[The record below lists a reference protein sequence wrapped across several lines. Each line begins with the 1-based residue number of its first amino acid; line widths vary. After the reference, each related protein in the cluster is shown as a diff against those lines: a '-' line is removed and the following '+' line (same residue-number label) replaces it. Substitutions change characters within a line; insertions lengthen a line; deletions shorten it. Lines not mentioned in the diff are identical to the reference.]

1 MPVVLDH
8 PKNVLIPTGDFEM
21 VWSLE
26 FPKSQAAS
34 TYGLI
39 INGKSIKKHFFS
51 KQAAGRPG
59 TKEKIMHLNAQIENQ
74 DHKDFMT
81 RSVSL
86 INEYNTLKNKKTMD
100 PHSPSRHFKYGRT
113 NRINTPLDTNALKG
127 RMKAAEAAR
136 LKEIELELKESSL
149 KENYNK
155 KRHHNSK
162 PLFVDSVPYKTRME
176 GNIQRPRIS
185 YNSFLSASPY
195 DIFNRLETSDSTVAP
210 EGSNEKKIEP
220 RKSLNWKKKE
230 FLEID
235 SNEKKHGSIHSVD
248 RYSEDLTKLSKF
260 GIRHIRPFS
269 VPLDTL
275 KKSFK

>member
-1 MPVVLDH
+1 
-8 PKNVLIPTGDFEM
+8 M

-26 FPKSQAAS
+26 FPKAQAAS

-39 INGKSIKKHFFS
+39 INGKSIKKNFFS
-51 KQAAGRPG
+51 KPASGRPG
-59 TKEKIMHLNAQIENQ
+59 VKEKIMHLNAQIENH

-81 RSVSL
+81 RSLSL
-86 INEYNTLKNKKTMD
+86 INEYNDLKSKKSIG
-100 PHSPSRHFKYGRT
+100 PRSPSRKFKYGRGS
-113 NRINTPLDTNALKG
+113 RINSPLDTNALKG

-162 PLFVDSVPYKTRME
+162 PLLLDSVPYKTRME
-176 GNIQRPRIS
+176 GYIQKPRIS
-185 YNSFLSASPY
+185 YNSFLSASPH
-195 DIFNRLETSDSTVAP
+195 DLFSNSLEKSDSTVAS
-210 EGSNEKKIEP
+210 EGSSEKKLEP
-220 RKSLNWKKKE
+220 RKSLSKKRKDG
-230 FLEID
+230 LDLD
-235 SNEKKHGSIHSVD
+235 SNERKPKSILPD
-248 RYSEDLTKLSKF
+248 ENYSEVLTKLSKF

-275 KKSFK
+275 KKSFI